1 MGCVK
6 FWKAGDKKAPDSNQT
21 LTKNFQF
28 NYNTKGAK
36 MEAFIISVLT
46 SLIVTYTMMHYHIY
60 KVNELYKKYMD
71 FETSSVKKFAEDIIS
86 KLPKNSSPEE

>member
-1 MGCVK
+1 MKDKKK
-6 FWKAGDKKAPDSNQT
+6 FWNVVCWS
-21 LTKNFQF
+21 LTGVIWVYFIWKWFFQ
-28 NYNTKGAK
+28 KGGE
-36 MEAFIISVLT
+36 METFIISVLT

-86 KLPKNSSPEE
+86 KLPKNSSLGE